1 MHSSIAGNLMENR
14 NKLLKVAGIVHNHET
29 IKRRTWVVYAFMAS
43 KYLKRGT
50 RREAV
55 FAVLTL

>member
-1 MHSSIAGNLMENR
+1 
-14 NKLLKVAGIVHNHET
+14 
-29 IKRRTWVVYAFMAS
+29 VVYAFMAS

-55 FAVLTL
+55 FAVLTLWGWILSLKGSETRSVWDMRGLIWFA